1 MFNNDLLTM
10 KNSKMSLFFVFAVT
24 ALISIS
30 YLPVNAEKM
39 EESAEQMKTMINE
52 LEKGSVHSP
61 NKQMSMGINAEDVVC
76 NAGYDLVMRSSGK
89 AACCTSSTAMKL
101 ESRGLGTIEKTDA
114 MMEKERGE
122 MMMDAKE
129 LMAQAAETTTS
140 ASEEMMD
147 ESGDSMMKMGEFV
160 GLAGHSGEGIAKIID
175 VQDGASYLRFEDF
188 TVTNGPDLFVYIA
201 QDGDVKNGINLGKL
215 KGSSG
220 NQNYELPENTDL
232 EVYNT
237 AVVYCKLFGVY
248 FAEATLK

>member
-10 KNSKMSLFFVFAVT
+10 ENSKTSVFFVFALT
-24 ALISIS
+24 TIIAIS
-30 YLPVNAEKM
+30 YLPANAEEIGKSM
-39 EESAEQMKTMINE
+39 MIREINE
-52 LEKGSVHSP
+52 IGEGSMYSP
-61 NKQMSMGINAEDVVC
+61 NKQTSMGIDGKDVVC
-76 NAGYDLVMRSSGK
+76 NAGYDLVIRSSGK
-89 AACCTSSTAMKL
+89 VACFTSSTAMKL

-114 MMEKERGE
+114 MMDKERAE
-122 MMMDAKE
+122 IMTDAKE
-129 LMAQAAETTTS
+129 VMSQAAETTTS
-140 ASEEMMD
+140 VSEEMMD
-147 ESGDSMMKMGEFV
+147 KSGDSMMKMGEFV
-160 GLAGHSGEGIAKIID
+160 GLAGHSGEGTAKIID
-175 VQDGASYLRFEDF
+175 VQDSASYLRFEDF

-232 EVYNT
+232 EFYNT